1 MATWDE
7 IKKLA
12 ADFQRIQ
19 LVENSFKYFP
29 TLISLTSI
37 VCMKLF

>member
-1 MATWDE
+1 MNQMSGTTWDE

-19 LVENSFKYFP
+19 LVENSFK
-29 TLISLTSI
+29 
-37 VCMKLF
+37 

>member
-1 MATWDE
+1 MSTTTWDE

-19 LVENSFKYFP
+19 LVENSFKYNKKFN
-29 TLISLTSI
+29 
-37 VCMKLF
+37 